1 MSHHIRDFWGTLGEG
16 PLCAVTSLGATPP
29 KPWLTSTK
37 PILDSSDVWAPES
50 KTFFDKKVQWTREGG
65 GLGQLLVFPVLT
77 KRLADKYQSVL
88 RHCLQPWTPTG
99 AENAHRPW
107 PRLTPLSRQV
117 LSSLASDSLHRPS
130 TWNTLDF
137 FPCWLTPHSPQAS
150 GQLFFWR
157 HPLTLLHNSLH
168 PPPPQIHF
176 LHPFFS
182 LQEMLLITFFIL
194 AFRLWKLWKLT
205 FTPDPNSQTSAIS
218 STTKNTTLKVKHTE
232 S

>member
-50 KTFFDKKVQWTREGG
+50 KTFFDKKVRWTREGG

-88 RHCLQPWTPTG
+88 RHCLQPWIPTG
-99 AENAHRPW
+99 AENAHKPW

-157 HPLTLLHNSLH
+157 HPLNSSLLLCSFCRLENWGLETLNISKSHKADCLGLISPEVDNRTQGKVSYYEA
-168 PPPPQIHF
+168 F
-176 LHPFFS
+176 L
-182 LQEMLLITFFIL
+182 
-194 AFRLWKLWKLT
+194 
-205 FTPDPNSQTSAIS
+205 
-218 STTKNTTLKVKHTE
+218 
-232 S
+232 